1 MTEKEIAQAVR
12 RADADALRHQ
22 LEDSKIVLCEAGIA
36 LHRRYGWG
44 SKRIG
49 DFIDMVQEVEDECS
63 ADPRRSMIQILDEET
78 GIEIKPDA
86 DGPGWRDLAFLNADI
101 EHQCKSIPEY
111 RCMRSRQIRWIKP
124 TFYALVFVAL
134 HRKCGWGAE
143 RMRRLL
149 TDMQGLGIRSSKQ
162 ARKLYKQEI
171 GVALEV
177 RQE

>member
-1 MTEKEIAQAVR
+1 MTDREIAQAIR

-86 DGPGWRDLAFLNADI
+86 DGPGWRDLAFLNADV
-101 EHQCKSIPEY
+101 EYQFKSIPEY

-124 TFYALVFVAL
+124 N
-134 HRKCGWGAE
+134 RKCGWGAE

-149 TDMQGLGIRSSKQ
+149 ADIQEIDKGIRSPKQ
-162 ARKLYKQEI
+162 ARRLYKQEI

-177 RQE
+177 RQD

>member
-1 MTEKEIAQAVR
+1 M
-12 RADADALRHQ
+12 
-22 LEDSKIVLCEAGIA
+22 
-36 LHRRYGWG
+36 
-44 SKRIG
+44 
-49 DFIDMVQEVEDECS
+49 QEVEDECS
-63 ADPRRSMIQILDEET
+63 ADPRRSMVQILDEET

-86 DGPGWRDLAFLNADI
+86 DGPGWRDLAFLNADV
-101 EHQCKSIPEY
+101 EHEFKSIPEY

-149 TDMQGLGIRSSKQ
+149 ADMQGLGIRSSKQ

>member
-1 MTEKEIAQAVR
+1 MTDREIAQAIR

-49 DFIDMVQEVEDECS
+49 DFVDVVQEVEDECS
-63 ADPRRSMIQILDEET
+63 ADPKRSMIQILDEET

-86 DGPGWRDLAFLNADI
+86 DGPGWRDLAFLNADV
-101 EHQCKSIPEY
+101 EHEFRSIPEY

-124 TFYALVFVAL
+124 TFTPWCLWHCIVNADGEP
-134 HRKCGWGAE
+134 RGCGDCW
-143 RMRRLL
+143 RTCR
-149 TDMQGLGIRSSKQ
+149 GLGSGAPNRRGSCTSRRS
-162 ARKLYKQEI
+162 E
-171 GVALEV
+171 
-177 RQE
+177 